1 MRLEMVQSNKN
12 QSNARWILL
21 SVILIITIILNALAL
36 SHLIRPVIESGK
48 LLVSIKWQV
57 IALTG
62 LLVIFFELGLLIASW
77 TDFRPKVRTGFKY
90 LINHLA
96 KIGALNIVLLFLVV
110 ILYPFL
116 IYGKFGYYFED
127 VIMRLGLLWTIVLVG
142 SVIVKAWELHQQP
155 DRHRKWAV
163 YFTASLLFTASG
175 YLIATYITQISTYPF
190 TLHWSETSRY
200 YYASL
205 FFSNRIYGATAP
217 PTVLHPSRYLMQ
229 AIPFLIP
236 GSPLWTHRAW
246 QVFLW
251 MAVTL
256 ITSAVLAQRLSISNN
271 LRRWM
276 FIAWTF
282 LFFFLGPVFYH
293 LQVAL
298 IIILLGF
305 NRRYFRTPKSRVFFS
320 ILSLLLASAWAGISR
335 INWFPVP
342 GMLAAVLFFLE
353 EPIAG
358 FSEDDRGLIPENP
371 NQIWGFSV
379 STLKYALRPIVW
391 TIFGVLV
398 AFISQALY
406 IRYSGNQAGEFGTSF
421 TSDLLWYRLFPNP
434 TYPPGILLAILVISL
449 PLFLLIWGKLTARFD
464 GIPYWRFLHPLRWLG
479 LAAIL
484 LVLFIGGSIVS
495 TKIGGGSNLHNLDA
509 YMVVLLVITAFLF
522 FDRAAPDIPNASYL
536 QFQTSGPLEV
546 ITQARIDNKH
556 LPEWKPA
563 QRIVLYPALLLAI
576 LIPSIMALS
585 SSGLR
590 LRLPDQE
597 KITKSLAKIA
607 EFTQTAHEQDGEVL
621 FITNRHLLTFQDIKD
636 VPLISDYEKVF
647 LMEMAMAG
655 NQNYLG
661 SFRQDLRS
669 HRFALIVSDP
679 IFSKLKGSSERF
691 GEENDAW
698 VTQVAKYIE
707 CYYEPDRTLP
717 DVNIQ
722 LLTPKLNDGLCP

>member
-1 MRLEMVQSNKN
+1 MVQSNKN
-12 QSNARWILL
+12 QNNTRWILL
-21 SVILIITIILNALAL
+21 SVILIITITLNALAL
-36 SHLIRPVIESGK
+36 SHLIRPIIESGK
-48 LLVSIKWQV
+48 LLVSIKWQ
-57 IALTG
+57 IITLTG
-62 LLVIFFELGLLIASW
+62 LLVILFELGLLIASW
-77 TDFRPKVRTGFKY
+77 TDFRPRVRTGFKY
-90 LINHLA
+90 LINLLA

-116 IYGKFGYYFED
+116 IYGRYGYYFED
-127 VIMRLGLLWTIVLVG
+127 ITTRLALLWTVVLVG
-142 SVIVKAWELHQQP
+142 SVFIKAWELHQQP
-155 DRHRKWAV
+155 DHHRNWV
-163 YFTASLLFTASG
+163 FYFAASLLFTASG
-175 YLIATYITQISTYPF
+175 YLIATYLTQISTYPF

-205 FFSNRIYGATAP
+205 FFSKRIYGATAP
-217 PTVLHPSRYLMQ
+217 PTVLHPSRYIMQ

-251 MAVTL
+251 MAATL

-282 LFFFLGPVFYH
+282 LFLFLGPVFYH
-293 LQVAL
+293 LQIAL

-305 NRRYFRTPKSRVFFS
+305 NRRYFRTPKSRIFFS

-342 GMLAAVLFFLE
+342 GMLATVLFFLE
-353 EPIAG
+353 EPVAG
-358 FSEDDRGLIPENP
+358 SLEDDRDLIPENP
-371 NQIWGFSV
+371 NQICGFSV
-379 STLKYALRPIVW
+379 SALKYALRPVVW

-398 AFISQALY
+398 AFMSQALY
-406 IRYSGNQAGEFGTSF
+406 IRCSGNQAGEFGTSF

-449 PLFLLIWGKLTARFD
+449 PLFLLIWDKLTARFD
-464 GIPYWRFLHPLRWLG
+464 GMPYWRFLHPLRWLG

-509 YMVVLLVITAFLF
+509 YMVILLVITAFLF
-522 FDRAAPDIPNASYL
+522 FDRTAPDISNPSY
-536 QFQTSGPLEV
+536 QRFQTSESLEV
-546 ITQARIDNKH
+546 ITLARIDNKN
-556 LPEWKPA
+556 LPKRNTA
-563 QRIVLYPALLLAI
+563 QRIVFYLAFLLAI
-576 LIPSIMALS
+576 LISSIMSLS
-585 SSGLR
+585 SFGLR
-590 LRLPDQE
+590 FRFPDQE
-597 KITKSLAKIA
+597 RITKSLAKIA
-607 EFTQTAHEQDGEVL
+607 ELTQAAREQDGEVL
-621 FITNRHLLTFQDIKD
+621 FITNRHLLTFHDIED

-661 SFRQDLRS
+661 RFRQDLSS

-722 LLTPKLNDGLCP
+722 LLTPKLNDDLCP

>member
-1 MRLEMVQSNKN
+1 M
-12 QSNARWILL
+12 RWILL
-21 SVILIITIILNALAL
+21 SVILIITITLNALAL
-36 SHLIRPVIESGK
+36 SHLIRPIIESGK
-48 LLVSIKWQV
+48 LLVSIKWQ
-57 IALTG
+57 IITLTG
-62 LLVIFFELGLLIASW
+62 LLVILFELGLLIASW
-77 TDFRPKVRTGFKY
+77 TDFRPRVRTGFKY
-90 LINHLA
+90 LIILLA

-116 IYGKFGYYFED
+116 IYGRYGYYFED
-127 VIMRLGLLWTIVLVG
+127 ITTRLALLWTVVLVG
-142 SVIVKAWELHQQP
+142 SVFIKAWELHQQP
-155 DRHRKWAV
+155 DHHRNWV
-163 YFTASLLFTASG
+163 FYFAASLLFTASG
-175 YLIATYITQISTYPF
+175 YLIATYLTQISTYPF

-205 FFSNRIYGATAP
+205 FFSKRIYGATAP
-217 PTVLHPSRYLMQ
+217 PTVLHPSRYIMQ

-251 MAVTL
+251 MAATL

-282 LFFFLGPVFYH
+282 LFLFLGPVFYH
-293 LQVAL
+293 LQIAL

-305 NRRYFRTPKSRVFFS
+305 NRHYFRTPKSRIFFS

-342 GMLAAVLFFLE
+342 AMLAAVLFFLE
-353 EPIAG
+353 EPVAG
-358 FSEDDRGLIPENP
+358 FSDNDRDFIPENP
-371 NQIWGFSV
+371 NQICGFSV
-379 STLKYALRPIVW
+379 SALKYALKPVAW

-398 AFISQALY
+398 AFMSQALY
-406 IRYSGNQAGEFGTSF
+406 IRYSRNQAGEFGTSF

-449 PLFLLIWGKLTARFD
+449 PLFLLIWDKLTARFD
-464 GIPYWRFLHPLRWLG
+464 GMPYWRFLHPLRWLG

-484 LVLFIGGSIVS
+484 LVLFTGGSIVS

-522 FDRAAPDIPNASYL
+522 FDRATPDIPNPSYERL
-536 QFQTSGPLEV
+536 QTSESLEV
-546 ITQARIDNKH
+546 ITQARIGNKN
-556 LPEWKPA
+556 LPERNTT
-563 QRIVLYPALLLAI
+563 QRIVFYLAPLLAI

-585 SSGLR
+585 SFGLR
-590 LRLPDQE
+590 FRFPDQE

-607 EFTQTAHEQDGEVL
+607 EFTQAAREQDGEVL
-621 FITNRHLLTFQDIKD
+621 FITNRHLLTFHDIED

-661 SFRQDLRS
+661 RFRQDLS
-669 HRFALIVSDP
+669 NHRFALIVSDP

-722 LLTPKLNDGLCP
+722 LLTPKFNDDLCP

>member
-1 MRLEMVQSNKN
+1 MVQSNKN
-12 QSNARWILL
+12 QSNTRWILL
-21 SVILIITIILNALAL
+21 SVILIITITLNALAL
-36 SHLIRPVIESGK
+36 SHLIRPIIESGK
-48 LLVSIKWQV
+48 LLVSIKWQI

-62 LLVIFFELGLLIASW
+62 LLVILFELGLFIASW
-77 TDFRPKVRTGFKY
+77 TDFRPGVRTGFKY
-90 LINHLA
+90 LMNLLS

-110 ILYPFL
+110 ILYPFV
-116 IYGKFGYYFED
+116 IYGRFGYYFD
-127 VIMRLGLLWTIVLVG
+127 VITMRLALLWTIVLVS
-142 SVIVKAWELHQQP
+142 SVFIKAWELHQQP
-155 DRHRKWAV
+155 DRHGKWV
-163 YFTASLLFTASG
+163 IYFTASLLFTASG
-175 YLIATYITQISTYPF
+175 YLVATYITQISTYPF

-205 FFSNRIYGATAP
+205 FFSNRIYGATAS
-217 PTVLHPSRYLMQ
+217 PTVLHPSRYIIQ
-229 AIPFLIP
+229 AIPFFI
-236 GSPLWTHRAW
+236 SDTPLWLHRAW

-251 MAVTL
+251 MGATL

-271 LRRWM
+271 LQRWM

-282 LFFFLGPVFYH
+282 LFLFLGPVFYH
-293 LQVAL
+293 LQIAL

-305 NRRYFRTPKSRVFFS
+305 NRRYFRTPKSRIYFS

-353 EPIAG
+353 EPVAG
-358 FSEDDRGLIPENP
+358 FSEDDRGLIPETP
-371 NQIWGFSV
+371 NKICGFSV
-379 STLKYALRPIVW
+379 SALKYALKPIAW

-398 AFISQALY
+398 AFMSQALY
-406 IRYSGNQAGEFGTSF
+406 IRCSGNQAGEFGTSF

-434 TYPPGILLAILVISL
+434 TYPPGILLAIIVISL
-449 PLFLLIWGKLTARFD
+449 PLFLLIWDKLAARYD
-464 GIPYWRFLHPLRWLG
+464 EMPYWRFLHPIRWLG

-522 FDRAAPDIPNASYL
+522 FDRAALDILTPNY
-536 QFQTSGPLEV
+536 QRFQTSESLKV
-546 ITQARIDNKH
+546 ITLARIDNKN
-556 LPEWKPA
+556 LAERNTA
-563 QRIVLYPALLLAI
+563 QRIVFYLAFLLAI

-590 LRLPDQE
+590 FRFPDQE
-597 KITKSLAKIA
+597 RITKSLVKIA
-607 EFTQTAHEQDGEVL
+607 EFTQAAREQDGEIL
-621 FITNRHLLTFQDIKD
+621 FITNRHLLTFHDIED

-661 SFRQDLRS
+661 RFRQDLSS

-679 IFSKLKGSSERF
+679 IFSKLKGSSEIF

-722 LLTPKLNDGLCP
+722 LLTPKLNNDLCP

>member
-1 MRLEMVQSNKN
+1 MVQSNKN
-12 QSNARWILL
+12 QNNTRWILL
-21 SVILIITIILNALAL
+21 SVILIITITLNALAL
-36 SHLIRPVIESGK
+36 SHLIRPIIESGK
-48 LLVSIKWQV
+48 LLVSIKWQ
-57 IALTG
+57 IITLTG
-62 LLVIFFELGLLIASW
+62 LLVILFELGLLIASW
-77 TDFRPKVRTGFKY
+77 TDFRPRVRTGFKY
-90 LINHLA
+90 LINLLA

-116 IYGKFGYYFED
+116 IYGRYGYYFED
-127 VIMRLGLLWTIVLVG
+127 ITTRLALLWTVVLVG
-142 SVIVKAWELHQQP
+142 SVFIKAWDLHQQP
-155 DRHRKWAV
+155 DHHRNWV
-163 YFTASLLFTASG
+163 FYFAASLLFTASG
-175 YLIATYITQISTYPF
+175 YLIATYLTQISTYPF

-205 FFSNRIYGATAP
+205 FYSKRIYGATAP
-217 PTVLHPSRYLMQ
+217 PTVLHPSRYIMQ

-251 MAVTL
+251 MAATL
-256 ITSAVLAQRLSISNN
+256 ITSGVLAQRLSISNN

-282 LFFFLGPVFYH
+282 LFLFLGPVFYH
-293 LQVAL
+293 LQIAL

-305 NRRYFRTPKSRVFFS
+305 NRRYFRTPKSRIFFS

-353 EPIAG
+353 EPVTG
-358 FSEDDRGLIPENP
+358 FSDDDRVFIPENP
-371 NQIWGFSV
+371 NQICGFSV
-379 STLKYALRPIVW
+379 SALKYALKPVAW

-398 AFISQALY
+398 AFMSQILY
-406 IRYSGNQAGEFGTSF
+406 IRCSGNAAGEFGTSF

-449 PLFLLIWGKLTARFD
+449 PLFLLIWDKLTARFD
-464 GIPYWRFLHPLRWLG
+464 GMPYWRFLHPLRWLG

-484 LVLFIGGSIVS
+484 LVLFTGGSIVS

-522 FDRAAPDIPNASYL
+522 FDRATPDIPNPSYERL
-536 QFQTSGPLEV
+536 QTSESLEV
-546 ITQARIDNKH
+546 ITQARIDNKN
-556 LPEWKPA
+556 LPERNTA
-563 QRIVLYPALLLAI
+563 QRIVFYLAFLLAI
-576 LIPSIMALS
+576 LISSIMALS
-585 SSGLR
+585 SFGLR
-590 LRLPDQE
+590 FRFPDQE
-597 KITKSLAKIA
+597 RITKSLAKIV
-607 EFTQTAHEQDGEVL
+607 ELTQAAREQDGEVL
-621 FITNRHLLTFQDIKD
+621 FITNRHLLTFHDIED

-661 SFRQDLRS
+661 RFRQDLSS

-722 LLTPKLNDGLCP
+722 LLTPKLNDDLCP

>member
-1 MRLEMVQSNKN
+1 MVQSNKN
-12 QSNARWILL
+12 QNNTRWILL
-21 SVILIITIILNALAL
+21 SVILIITITLNALAL
-36 SHLIRPVIESGK
+36 SHLIRPIIESGK
-48 LLVSIKWQV
+48 LLVSIKWQ
-57 IALTG
+57 IITLTG
-62 LLVIFFELGLLIASW
+62 LLVILFELGLLIASW
-77 TDFRPKVRTGFKY
+77 TDFRPRVRTGFKY
-90 LINHLA
+90 LINLLA

-116 IYGKFGYYFED
+116 IYGRYGYYFED
-127 VIMRLGLLWTIVLVG
+127 ITTRLALLWTVVLVG
-142 SVIVKAWELHQQP
+142 SVFIKAWDLHQQP
-155 DRHRKWAV
+155 DHHRNWV
-163 YFTASLLFTASG
+163 FYFAASLLFTASG
-175 YLIATYITQISTYPF
+175 YLIATYLTQISTYPF

-205 FFSNRIYGATAP
+205 FFSKRIYGATAP
-217 PTVLHPSRYLMQ
+217 PTVLHPSRYIMQ

-251 MAVTL
+251 MAATL
-256 ITSAVLAQRLSISNN
+256 ITSGVLAQRLSISNN

-282 LFFFLGPVFYH
+282 LFLFLGPVFYH
-293 LQVAL
+293 LQIAL

-305 NRRYFRTPKSRVFFS
+305 NRRYFRTPKSRIFFS

-353 EPIAG
+353 EPVTG
-358 FSEDDRGLIPENP
+358 FSDDDRVFIPENP
-371 NQIWGFSV
+371 NQICGFSV
-379 STLKYALRPIVW
+379 SALKYALRPVVW

-398 AFISQALY
+398 AFMSQILY
-406 IRYSGNQAGEFGTSF
+406 IRCSGNAAGEFGTSF

-449 PLFLLIWGKLTARFD
+449 PLFLLIWDKLTARFD
-464 GIPYWRFLHPLRWLG
+464 GMPYWRFLHPLRWLG

-484 LVLFIGGSIVS
+484 LVLFTGGSIVS

-522 FDRAAPDIPNASYL
+522 FDRATPDIPNPSYERL
-536 QFQTSGPLEV
+536 QTSESLEV
-546 ITQARIDNKH
+546 ITQARIDNKN
-556 LPEWKPA
+556 LPERNTA
-563 QRIVLYPALLLAI
+563 QRIVFYLAFLLAI
-576 LIPSIMALS
+576 LISSIMALS
-585 SSGLR
+585 SFGLR
-590 LRLPDQE
+590 FRFPDQE
-597 KITKSLAKIA
+597 RITKSLAKIV
-607 EFTQTAHEQDGEVL
+607 ELTQAAREQDGEVL
-621 FITNRHLLTFQDIKD
+621 FITNRHLLTFHDIED

-661 SFRQDLRS
+661 RFRQDLSS

-722 LLTPKLNDGLCP
+722 LLTPKLNDDLCP

>member
-1 MRLEMVQSNKN
+1 MVQSNKN
-12 QSNARWILL
+12 QGNTRWILL
-21 SVILIITIILNALAL
+21 SVILIITITLNTLAL
-36 SHLIRPVIESGK
+36 SHLIRPIIESGK
-48 LLVSIKWQV
+48 LLVSIKWQI

-62 LLVIFFELGLLIASW
+62 LLVILFELGLLIASW
-77 TDFRPKVRTGFKY
+77 TDFRPRIRTGFKY
-90 LINHLA
+90 LINLLA
-96 KIGALNIVLLFLVV
+96 KIGALNIVLLFFIV
-110 ILYPFL
+110 ILYPLL
-116 IYGKFGYYFED
+116 IYGRFGHYFE
-127 VIMRLGLLWTIVLVG
+127 VINMRLALLWTVVLGG
-142 SVIVKAWELHQQP
+142 SVLINAWELHQQP
-155 DRHRKWAV
+155 DRHRKWVV
-163 YFTASLLFTASG
+163 YFTASLLFSASG

-205 FFSNRIYGATAP
+205 FFSNRIYGTTAP
-217 PTVLHPSRYLMQ
+217 PTVLHPSRYIVQ

-251 MAVTL
+251 VASTL

-282 LFFFLGPVFYH
+282 LFLFLGPVFYH
-293 LQVAL
+293 LQTAL

-305 NRRYFRTPKSRVFFS
+305 YRRFFRTSKSRIFFS
-320 ILSLLLASAWAGISR
+320 LLSLLLASAWAGISR

-353 EPIAG
+353 EPVARILQ
-358 FSEDDRGLIPENP
+358 DDRDLILEKP
-371 NQIWGFSV
+371 NQIYGFSR
-379 STLKYALRPIVW
+379 SALKYALKPVAWI
-391 TIFGVLV
+391 IFGVLV
-398 AFISQALY
+398 AFMFQALY
-406 IRYSGNQAGEFGTSF
+406 IRCSGNQAGEFTSSF
-421 TSDLLWYRLFPNP
+421 TSDLLWYRLLPNS
-434 TYPPGILLAILVISL
+434 TYPPGILLAILGISL
-449 PLFLLIWGKLTARFD
+449 PLFILIWDKMTARFD
-464 GIPYWRFLHPLRWLG
+464 GMSYWRFVHPLRWLG
-479 LAAIL
+479 LATIL
-484 LVLFIGGSIVS
+484 LVLFISGSIVS

-509 YMVVLLVITAFLF
+509 YMVVLLVITAFIF
-522 FDRAAPDIPNASYL
+522 FDRANPDIPNPSY
-536 QFQTSGPLEV
+536 QRFQTSESLEV
-546 ITQARIDNKH
+546 FTPARIDNNN
-556 LPEWKPA
+556 LLERNTA
-563 QRIVLYPALLLAI
+563 QRIFFNLAFLLAI

-590 LRLPDQE
+590 FRFPDQE
-597 KITKSLAKIA
+597 RITKSLAKIA
-607 EFTQTAHEQDGEVL
+607 EFTQAAREQDGEVL
-621 FITNRHLLTFQDIKD
+621 FITNRHLLTFNDIED
-636 VPLISDYEKVF
+636 VHLISDYEKVF

-661 SFRQDLRS
+661 RFRQDLSS

-717 DVNIQ
+717 EVNIQ
-722 LLTPKLNDGLCP
+722 LLTPKLNDELCP